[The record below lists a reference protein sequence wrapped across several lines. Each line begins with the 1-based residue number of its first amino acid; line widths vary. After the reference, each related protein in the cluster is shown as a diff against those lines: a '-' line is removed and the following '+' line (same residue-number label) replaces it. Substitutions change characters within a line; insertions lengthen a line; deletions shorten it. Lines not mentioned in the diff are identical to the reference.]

1 MCRLSKNPPKPT
13 PQALRKHS
21 FTSEVHLSI
30 ANQTILENLLSHV
43 PHGLERY
50 QGWKRS
56 PQTISHPSD
65 GGNTG
70 ETGGCPERRQ
80 DAQWCVQGGYGASRH
95 RIAIGAIVG
104 YIVNLP
110 IPPKPLR
117 HMAHSPIPQP
127 PTSLRK
133 RLIAQND
140 PWCHIAPEALRTHP
154 EARAHDMGVCQ
165 GVRVLCNHIVMIDVT
180 NDTWCDDGHMV

>member
-1 MCRLSKNPPKPT
+1 MFDSEGRRQKAQGEACVPYLPLVKEPPKPT
-13 PQALRKHS
+13 PQALRKYS

-43 PHGLERY
+43 PHGLEPI

-56 PQTISHPSD
+56 PPTISHPSD

-70 ETGGCPERRQ
+70 DTGGCHEKRQ
-80 DAQWCVQGGYGASRH
+80 DALWCDVQRYGAMVQGR
-95 RIAIGAIVG
+95 AIGAIVG

-110 IPPKPLR
+110 IPPKPLS
-117 HMAHSPIPQP
+117 HMAHSPICHPH
-127 PTSLRK
+127 TALRI

-154 EARAHDMGVCQ
+154 DARAHRWAPCQ
-165 GVRVLCNHIVMIDVT
+165 LL
-180 NDTWCDDGHMV
+180 